1 MKHFYILVQR
11 KTKCFRMCRNS
22 FFLIFLFFT
31 NSLSAQI
38 FGGNPD
44 SVKWKQIN
52 KQESRIIFPK
62 GLDSVAI
69 SISNIVGQLN
79 KISDASRKSQSQKIN
94 IVLQNQN
101 TIANG
106 YVSLG
111 PFRSEFYLTPDQNSF
126 ELGSLSPADQLTLHE
141 YKHVQQYINFNVGL
155 SKFMHVLFG
164 QEGQVIANNTAIP
177 NWFFEG
183 DAVFNETY
191 LSKQGRGRLPH
202 FFNDFRALWK
212 DGKEYSWMKIRNGSY
227 KDFVPDH
234 YPLGY
239 MLVAYGRE
247 KFGDQFWDNVTHDA
261 ASFKGLFYPFQQA
274 IKKYSGK
281 NYVQFRNEALSFFK
295 GQFENE
301 SNTGKKNS
309 KEYVDEQYPS
319 FDTEGGLV
327 FVKSGF
333 KQIPEFVAEK
343 QGKETKLRARDFS
356 IDNYFSYKNGTIV
369 YAASRPD
376 LRWGYRTFNDIRIIN
391 AKTGIEKTLT
401 NKKRYFSPDI
411 NESGEKIVAVNQST
425 NGNVNLEI
433 LSAKTGKVLEVIA
446 NPDQLY
452 YTYPKF
458 FSENKILSA
467 VRNKKGEMSLA
478 IIGLENDTKYLLPF
492 TFNVTGFP
500 VVFNDTIY
508 FSYAFHEND
517 ELFSYTLSDNKTW
530 KIETRNNMGVGK
542 YFPAVNDTKI
552 AWSSFTSNGLRIQT
566 ALKSD
571 LEFIEIHPD
580 DLFGSAPDYGI
591 TALHSQFSNFLSS
604 VLNDS
609 FSISRYKKA
618 FRLFNFHS
626 IEPTVDD
633 PQYTLSLVGENIL
646 NTIQSSVSAT
656 YDRTE
661 KFKRIGF
668 SATYA
673 GWFPLLSA
681 GLNYTVD
688 RKVFYRGNTVYFN
701 QLEPYAGFSIP
712 LNFSNKRVFT
722 HLNFGS
728 QYVFSHTNYT
738 GIYKDSL
745 NSLSYSYLSNF
756 LTFSNQVQKAKQQ
769 IFPRLAQA
777 ISLSYK
783 TALTTFTANQF
794 VAQGSLYFPGFL
806 KTHSIV
812 LQGGFLQK
820 DRSDKIS
827 FSSGFPF
834 SRGYQSVNLYKMNE
848 WGVNYHFPV
857 IYPDAGFASIIYF
870 LRVRANLFY
879 DNTHVKDFT
888 SNNSDFIA
896 KFRSVGTE
904 INFDTKCWNQANISF
919 GFRYS
924 HLLDP
929 DIFGGN
935 GSNRWEIIL
944 PVNIFQ

>member
-1 MKHFYILVQR
+1 
-11 KTKCFRMCRNS
+11 MCRNY
-22 FFLIFLFFT
+22 FFLILLFFT
-31 NSLSAQI
+31 KSLSAQI

-44 SVKWKQIN
+44 SIKWKQIN
-52 KQESRIIFPK
+52 TTESRIIFPK
-62 GLDSVAI
+62 GLDSVAFRV
-69 SISNIVGQLN
+69 SNILERVNATSDSPENLN
-79 KISDASRKSQSQKIN
+79 SSKIN

-141 YKHVQQYINFNVGL
+141 YKHVQQYIQFNVGL

-183 DAVFNETY
+183 EAVFNETY

-212 DGKEYSWMKIRNGSY
+212 DGKNYSWMKIRNGSY
-227 KDFVPDH
+227 KYFVPDH

-247 KFGDQFWDNVTHDA
+247 KYGDQFWDSVTHDA
-261 ASFKGLFYPFQQA
+261 ASFKGLFYPFQQS

-281 NYVQFRNEALSFFK
+281 NYVPFRNEALHFFED
-295 GQFENE
+295 QFENE
-301 SNTGKKNS
+301 RKLEKKNFE
-309 KEYVDEQYPS
+309 EYVDEQYPS
-319 FDTEGGLV
+319 FDTEGSLV

-333 KQIPEFVAEK
+333 KQVPKFVVK
-343 QGKETKLRARDFS
+343 KDGKETKLRGHDFS
-356 IDNYFSYKNGTIV
+356 IDNYFSYKNGMIV

-391 AKTGIEKTLT
+391 VKTGVERTLT

-411 NESGEKIVAVNQST
+411 SESGEKVVAVSQST
-425 NGNVNLEI
+425 SGSVNLEI
-433 LSAKTGKVLEVIA
+433 LNAKTGKIQQVIP

-452 YTYPKF
+452 YTHPKF
-458 FSENKILSA
+458 FSGNKILSA

-478 IIGLENDTKYLLPF
+478 IVDGLENSTKYLLPF
-492 TFNVTGFP
+492 TFNVSGFP
-500 VVFNDTIY
+500 VIFNDTIY

-517 ELFSYTLSDNKTW
+517 ELFSYTLSDDKIW
-530 KIETRNNMGVGK
+530 KIETGNHAGIGK

-552 AWSSFTSNGLRIQT
+552 AWSSFTSSGFRIQT

-571 LEFIEIHPD
+571 VNFIEIQHQDLLNSVPD
-580 DLFGSAPDYGI
+580 FEI
-591 TALHSQFSNFLSS
+591 TALRSDVPNFLAT
-604 VLNDS
+604 VPDDS

-626 IEPTVDD
+626 IEPSVND

-646 NTIQSSVSAT
+646 NTMQSSVSAT

-661 KFKRIGF
+661 KFKRFGVG
-668 SATYA
+668 ATYA

-681 GLNYTVD
+681 GLNFTID
-688 RKVFYRGNTVYFN
+688 RKAFYHGNTVYFN
-701 QLEPYAGFSIP
+701 QIEPYAGFSIP
-712 LNFSNKRVFT
+712 LNFSNKRLFT

-728 QYVFSHTNYT
+728 QYIFSKTNYT
-738 GIYKDSL
+738 GRYKDSL
-745 NSLSYSYLSNF
+745 NSVSYSYLSNF
-756 LTFSNQVQKAKQQ
+756 LTFSNQIQKAKQQ
-769 IFPRLAQA
+769 IYPRLAQT
-777 ISLSYK
+777 ISLNYK
-783 TALTTFTANQF
+783 TALTTFNANQF

-848 WGVNYHFPV
+848 WGVNYHFP
-857 IYPDAGFASIIYF
+857 IAYPDAGFASIIYF

-888 SNNSDFIA
+888 SNNTDFTA
-896 KFRSVGTE
+896 KFRSLGTE
-904 INFDTKCWNQANISF
+904 INFDTKWWNQANISF

-924 HLLDP
+924 YLLDT

-935 GSNRWEIIL
+935 GHNRWEIIL

>member
-1 MKHFYILVQR
+1 
-11 KTKCFRMCRNS
+11 MCRNY
-22 FFLIFLFFT
+22 FFLILSLFT

-44 SVKWKQIN
+44 SIKWKQIN
-52 KQESRIIFPK
+52 KPESRIIFPK
-62 GLDSVAI
+62 GLDSVALRV
-69 SISNIVGQLN
+69 SNIIDLIN
-79 KISDASRKSQSQKIN
+79 ETSDSPGNSNSSKIN

-101 TIANG
+101 TTANG

-126 ELGSLSPADQLTLHE
+126 DLGSLSPEDQLTLHE
-141 YKHVQQYINFNVGL
+141 YKHVQQYIEFNAGL
-155 SKFMHVLFG
+155 SKFMHLLFG

-183 DAVFNETY
+183 GAVFNETF

-239 MLVAYGRE
+239 MLVAYGRQ
-247 KFGDQFWDNVTHDA
+247 KYGDQFWDSVTHDA

-274 IKKYSGK
+274 VKKYSGK
-281 NYVQFRNEALSFFK
+281 NYVQFRTEALDFFK
-295 GQFENE
+295 DQFANE
-301 SNTGKKNS
+301 SETGEKNS
-309 KEYVDEQYPS
+309 KEYVDDQYPS
-319 FDTEGGLV
+319 FDAEGSLV

-333 KQIPEFVAEK
+333 KQVPKFVVEK
-343 QGKETKLRARDFS
+343 DGKETKLRGQDFS
-356 IDNYFSYKNGTIV
+356 IDNYFSYKNGMIV

-411 NESGEKIVAVNQST
+411 SESGEKFVAVNQST
-425 NGNVNLEI
+425 SGSVNLDI
-433 LSAKTGKVLEVIA
+433 LSAKTGKILEAIP

-458 FSENKILSA
+458 FSENKIISA
-467 VRNKKGEMSLA
+467 VRNRKGEMSLA
-478 IIGLENDTKYLLPF
+478 IVDLVKNSIEYLLPF

-500 VVFNDTIY
+500 VAFNDTIY
-508 FSYAFHEND
+508 FSHTFHEND
-517 ELFSYTLSDNKTW
+517 ELFSYTLADNKIW
-530 KIETRNNMGVGK
+530 KIETGNNAGVGK
-542 YFPAVNDTKI
+542 YSPAVNDTKI
-552 AWSSFTSNGLRIQT
+552 AWSSFTSNGFRIQT

-571 LEFIEIHPD
+571 LKFIEILPQALSNSTPD
-580 DLFGSAPDYGI
+580 FGISALRSDV
-591 TALHSQFSNFLSS
+591 SNFLSA
-604 VLNDS
+604 VPDDS
-609 FSISRYKKA
+609 FSIYRYKKA

-626 IEPTVDD
+626 IEPAVND

-646 NTIQSSVSAT
+646 NTMQSSVSAT

-668 SATYA
+668 GATYG

-681 GLNYTVD
+681 GLNYTID
-688 RKVFYRGNTVYFN
+688 RKAFYHGNTVYFN
-701 QLEPYAGFSIP
+701 QIEPYAGFSIP
-712 LNFSNKRVFT
+712 LNFSNRRSFT

-728 QYVFSHTNYT
+728 QYIFNKTNYT
-738 GIYKDSL
+738 RLYKDSL
-745 NSLSYSYLSNF
+745 NTLSYSYLSNF
-756 LTFSNQVQKAKQQ
+756 LTFSNQIQKAKQQ
-769 IFPRLAQA
+769 IFPRLAQT
-777 ISLSYK
+777 ISLNYK
-783 TALTTFTANQF
+783 TALTTFDANQF
-794 VAQGSLYFPGFL
+794 VARGSLYLPGFL

-848 WGVNYHFPV
+848 WGINYHLPV
-857 IYPDAGFASIIYF
+857 IYPEAGFASIIYF
-870 LRVRANLFY
+870 LRVRANFFY
-879 DNTHVKDFT
+879 DNTYVKDFA
-888 SNNSDFIA
+888 NNTDFTA

-904 INFDTKCWNQANISF
+904 INFDTKWWNQANISF

-924 HLLDP
+924 HLLDS
-929 DIFGGN
+929 DIFGGS
-935 GSNRWEIIL
+935 GSDRWEIIL